1 MSRPPDPA
9 VEAAAAGRATIRN
22 SERPKQ
28 RPGKKRQPRA
38 PPKRHTDVIGAYSI
52 PDFCRAHGGIS
63 EAYFHMLVKDGL
75 GPDLMKVGNRT
86 LVSIEAAAAWRRK
99 METMTKR
106 QQGQAAAHAEASV

>member
-1 MSRPPDPA
+1 MSRPPDPV
-9 VEAAAAGRATIRN
+9 VEAAAAGRATIKN

-28 RPGKKRQPRA
+28 RRGRKCQPRA
-38 PPKRHTDVIGAYSI
+38 PPKQHTDVLGAYSI

-63 EAYFHMLVKDGL
+63 EAYFHLLVKEGL

-106 QQGQAAAHAEASV
+106 QGQAAVNAAASA

>member
-1 MSRPPDPA
+1 MTRPPDPA
-9 VEAAAAGRATIRN
+9 VEAAAAGRATIKN

-28 RPGKKRQPRA
+28 RRGRKRQPRA
-38 PPKRHTDVIGAYSI
+38 PPKRHTDVIGAYSVA
-52 PDFCRAHGGIS
+52 DFCRAHGGIS
-63 EAYFHMLVKDGL
+63 QAYFFLLVKEGL

-106 QQGQAAAHAEASV
+106 QGQAAVNAAASA